1 MTMLEWPADVIAVGP
16 ELNDLVRGRQPEF
29 FHAGICISHA
39 VSCAA
44 ALVALSGDERP
55 RAVIASSE
63 LPDMAL
69 EEFVRVLRLV
79 GVNSVMVDA
88 AGVSDST
95 LRRIAGE
102 VRPIDLPLTP
112 SRLSQALRSL
122 PSPMPETAPVIAA
135 AGFHLDQNALTA
147 TWHGTLIRLQVRPF
161 DLLRYLVQASPRVV
175 SAEELASECVVAS
188 RDGGV
193 ASVRMGIG
201 RIRAALVEAG
211 VSPSDA
217 LQTVPGFGYRVA
229 SAGQVDQATPSST
242 PSDST
247 RSMI

>member
-1 MTMLEWPADVIAVGP
+1 VIAVGP

-55 RAVIASSE
+55 RAVIASSA
-63 LPDMAL
+63 LPDMGL

-79 GVNSVMVDA
+79 GVSAVMVDA
-88 AGVSDST
+88 AAVDST
-95 LRRIAGE
+95 MRRIAGE
-102 VRPIDLPLTP
+102 VRAIDLPLTP
-112 SRLSQALRSL
+112 SRLSHALRSL
-122 PSPMPETAPVIAA
+122 PTPLPEVAPVVAA
-135 AGFHLDQNALTA
+135 AGFELDQNSLTA
-147 TWHGTLIRLQVRPF
+147 TWHGTLVRLQVRPF
-161 DLLRYLVQASPRVV
+161 DLLRYLVQESPRVV
-175 SAEELASECVVAS
+175 SVQELASECVVAS

-193 ASVRMGIG
+193 SSVRMGIG
-201 RIRAALVEAG
+201 RIRAALVDAG
-211 VSPSDA
+211 VNPSDV

-229 SAGQVDQATPSST
+229 GAGELDQATPSSA